1 MAYQPRSQ
9 LKNGNMDPLA
19 DPAACAR
26 DASLM
31 KKLGMNVI
39 RVYQVR
45 IGNTKFL
52 QKLNVLN

>member
-1 MAYQPRSQ
+1 
-9 LKNGNMDPLA
+9 MDPLA

-45 IGNTKFL
+45 IGKTKFCKTQYSEL
-52 QKLNVLN
+52 GRPYS